1 MMKPLK
7 NNDQVC
13 TKKRR
18 SIWIGEGSFWF
29 RYFLLWERWA
39 GTNLPPPFIP
49 IRNFISDD
57 VGWWPQSQLWAAS
70 KQNLKRLTHPQ
81 KQLCEDSM
89 KSFMHEQ
96 ERLARQ
102 QTWRTTT
109 NGEHWK
115 LWSSGQRRLWTSVK
129 RNQKLWLHRFLSSS
143 DNAKTISESANTLL
157 LELSQWFVCSPEA
170 FRDGATLGLIAN
182 PVLTTTKSIDGGSLG
197 CQTDAAGMS
206 HWDAASRLLV
216 YLCKFAPINQ
226 L

>member
-1 MMKPLK
+1 MTRFVLRSGEVFESERDPSDFDTFCYEKDGQEQTCHLLSFQSEISFLMMLGDDLNLSYEPLQSK
-7 NNDQVC
+7 TWSDWR
-13 TKKRR
+13 T
-18 SIWIGEGSFWF
+18 
-29 RYFLLWERWA
+29 L
-39 GTNLPPPFIP
+39 
-49 IRNFISDD
+49 RN
-57 VGWWPQSQLWAAS
+57 
-70 KQNLKRLTHPQ
+70 
-81 KQLCEDSM
+81 QLCEDSM

-170 FRDGATLGLIAN
+170 FRDSATLGLIAN

-216 YLCKFAPINQ
+216 YLCKFASINQ
-226 L
+226 LSII